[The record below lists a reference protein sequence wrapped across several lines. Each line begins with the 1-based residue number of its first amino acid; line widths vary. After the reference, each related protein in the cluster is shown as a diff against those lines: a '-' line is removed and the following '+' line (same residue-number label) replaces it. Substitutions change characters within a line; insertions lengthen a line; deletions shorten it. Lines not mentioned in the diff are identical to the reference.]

1 MFEAAEL
8 GRKLSKQEFDQ
19 IEPDLHTALLAA
31 QRSLR
36 ETDIPVILIV
46 SGVEGAGKGE
56 VVNRLNKWLDTRGI
70 MTTAFWDESDEE
82 RERPAYW
89 RFWRRLPP
97 KGNIGIMFG
106 SWYILPIIDFVFGRI
121 DDAEYEK
128 RLQRIWNFE
137 HMLSEDG
144 ALIIK
149 FWFHLSEKNQRK
161 KLEKENKDHKYT
173 PILKK
178 FSKHYKD
185 FAKTSEY
192 AIRMTDQGGSPW
204 HIIEADDKLYRDIT
218 IGKIIH
224 DALVTRI
231 QKQSDKPSDL
241 TVNEESI
248 ISKICKDLTVLDGVD
263 INKKTT
269 EKNYEKQLKKYQK
282 KLNALSWEARKQ
294 NRSTIAMF
302 EGWDAAGKGGAI
314 RRMTACIDARLYK
327 TISVAAPTDEEKAQH
342 YLWRFWRHIPRAGYV
357 TIYDR
362 SWYGRVLVERVEG
375 FAHPIE
381 WNRAYQEINEFE
393 EQLVE
398 SGIILC
404 KFWIHITKDEQLRRF
419 KEREKTP
426 WKVHKITDEDW
437 RNRDKWD
444 NYKHAINDMV
454 IHTSTEYA
462 PWSLIP
468 GNDKRVARVEVL
480 KTVCDTLEASLDT

>member
-1 MFEAAEL
+1 
-8 GRKLSKQEFDQ
+8 
-19 IEPDLHTALLAA
+19 
-31 QRSLR
+31 
-36 ETDIPVILIV
+36 
-46 SGVEGAGKGE
+46 
-56 VVNRLNKWLDTRGI
+56 
-70 MTTAFWDESDEE
+70 
-82 RERPAYW
+82 
-89 RFWRRLPP
+89 
-97 KGNIGIMFG
+97 
-106 SWYILPIIDFVFGRI
+106 
-121 DDAEYEK
+121 
-128 RLQRIWNFE
+128 
-137 HMLSEDG
+137 
-144 ALIIK
+144 
-149 FWFHLSEKNQRK
+149 
-161 KLEKENKDHKYT
+161 
-173 PILKK
+173 
-178 FSKHYKD
+178 
-185 FAKTSEY
+185 
-192 AIRMTDQGGSPW
+192 
-204 HIIEADDKLYRDIT
+204 
-218 IGKIIH
+218 
-224 DALVTRI
+224 LVTRI